1 MYCNNNSYS
10 MNNGR
15 FATALHILTLLEKN
29 KEELLS
35 SGFIAG
41 SINVNP
47 AIVRKEISN
56 LRAHGFIESKE
67 GKGGGYSL
75 AKPASQIRLSD
86 VYKSVNDTPLLGRS
100 NDPNPDCPVGK
111 QINIHLQDLFNVA
124 EEALLRQ
131 LGKATVKD
139 FAKKFN

>member
-1 MYCNNNSYS
+1 

-15 FATALHILTLLEKN
+15 FATALHILTLLEIK
-29 KEELLS
+29 KDELLS
-35 SGFIAG
+35 SEFIAN

-47 AIVRKEISN
+47 AVIRKEIGN

-75 AKPASQIRLSD
+75 GKPASQIHLSD
-86 VYKSVNDTPLLGRS
+86 VYKSVNDSPLLGRT

-111 QINIHLQDLFNVA
+111 QINGHLNDLFTVA
-124 EEALLRQ
+124 EDALLRQ
-131 LGKATVKD
+131 IGKITVKD

>member
-1 MYCNNNSYS
+1 

-15 FATALHILTLLEKN
+15 FATALHILTLLEIK
-29 KEELLS
+29 KDELLS
-35 SGFIAG
+35 SEFIAN

-47 AIVRKEISN
+47 AVIRKEIGN

-75 AKPASQIRLSD
+75 GKPASQIHLSD
-86 VYKSVNDTPLLGRS
+86 VYKSVNDSPLLGRS
-100 NDPNPDCPVGK
+100 NDPNPDCPIGK
-111 QINIHLQDLFNVA
+111 QINGHLNDLFSVA
-124 EEALLRQ
+124 EDALLKQ
-131 LGKATVKD
+131 IGKITVKD

>member
-1 MYCNNNSYS
+1 

-15 FATALHILTLLEKN
+15 FATALHILTLLEIK
-29 KEELLS
+29 KGELLS
-35 SGFIAG
+35 SEFIAN

-47 AIVRKEISN
+47 AVVRKEIGN

-75 AKPASQIRLSD
+75 GKPAAHIRLSE
-86 VYKSVNDTPLLGRS
+86 VYKSLNESPLLGRS
-100 NDPNPDCPVGK
+100 NDPNPECPIGK
-111 QINIHLQDLFNVA
+111 QINGHLNDLFSSADKAFLN
-124 EEALLRQ
+124 Q
-131 LGKATVKD
+131 LGKTTVKD

>member
-1 MYCNNNSYS
+1 

-15 FATALHILTLLEKN
+15 FATALHILTLLEIK
-29 KEELLS
+29 KDELLS
-35 SGFIAG
+35 SEFIAN

-47 AIVRKEISN
+47 AVVRKEIGN

-75 AKPASQIRLSD
+75 GKPASQIHLSD
-86 VYKSVNDTPLLGRS
+86 VYKSVNDSPLLGRS
-100 NDPNPDCPVGK
+100 NDPNPDCPIGK
-111 QINIHLQDLFNVA
+111 QINSHLNDLFSSA
-124 EEALLRQ
+124 EDALLKQIGRI
-131 LGKATVKD
+131 TVKD

>member
-1 MYCNNNSYS
+1 

-15 FATALHILTLLEKN
+15 FATALHILTLLEIK
-29 KEELLS
+29 KDELLS
-35 SGFIAG
+35 SEFIAN
-41 SINVNP
+41 SININP
-47 AIVRKEISN
+47 AVVRKEIGN

-75 AKPASQIRLSD
+75 GKPASQIHLSD
-86 VYKSVNDTPLLGRS
+86 VYKSVNDSPLLGRS

-111 QINIHLQDLFNVA
+111 QINGHLNDLFSVA
-124 EEALLRQ
+124 EDALLRQ
-131 LGKATVKD
+131 MGKITVKD